1 MNKTTFL
8 LGALGLGVGALIYYT
23 GWLNP
28 AVAMFQTAVMPRI
41 TGFLTFLKANP
52 LASTLVGGL
61 ASGTTLA
68 AAKNVYTAQK
78 ETAVQAVKTQS
89 QTQLSSLSN
98 QLFQSNKAQ
107 TSAEETIAALQT
119 QITELKA
126 QKTDNSALMESQNL
140 VIQKNSELERL
151 RSDYNALQRLMA
163 EIKATPQVI
172 VH

>member
-1 MNKTTFL
+1 MNKTTVL
-8 LGALGLGVGALIYYT
+8 LGALGLGAGALIYYT

-28 AVAMFQTAVMPRI
+28 AVAMFQTAVMPRV
-41 TGFLTFLKANP
+41 TAFLTFLKEYPIA
-52 LASTLVGGL
+52 ATLVGGL
-61 ASGTTLA
+61 ASGSTLA
-68 AAKNVYTAQK
+68 VAKSVYTDQK
-78 ETAVQAVKTQS
+78 ETAVQAVTTQS
-89 QTQLSSLSN
+89 QTQLSSLNN

-107 TSAEETIAALQT
+107 TSAEETIAALQA
-119 QITELKA
+119 QIAEFKA
-126 QKTDNSALMESQNL
+126 EKPDDSALMESQSL

>member
-1 MNKTTFL
+1 MNKTTLL
-8 LGALGLGVGALIYYT
+8 LGALGLGVGALIYHT

-28 AVAMFQTAVMPRI
+28 AVALFQTAIMPRV
-41 TGFLTFLKANP
+41 TSFLAFLKGDP
-52 LASTLVGGL
+52 LASTLLGGL
-61 ASGTTLA
+61 ASGSTLA
-68 AAKNVYTAQK
+68 VAKSVYTDQK
-78 ETAVQAVKTQS
+78 ETAVKAVTTQS

-107 TSAEETIAALQT
+107 SSSEQTIAALQA
-119 QITELKA
+119 QISELTAEKP
-126 QKTDNSALMESQNL
+126 DDLALMESQNL
-140 VIQKNSELERL
+140 VIQKSSELERL